1 MRAALLFSTVQML
14 SFTDD
19 ETLLKLCCLA
29 RHDRSLT
36 LICETA
42 PILGTDS
49 AAIPL
54 VSFSEGE
61 DPVIG
66 GKRSAVGGS
75 WMIEMKTYLKGYISP
90 KIDIDISLQ
99 TLFKTQN

>member
-1 MRAALLFSTVQML
+1 MY

-19 ETLLKLCCLA
+19 ETLLKLCCSA

-42 PILGTDS
+42 PVLGTDS
-49 AAIPL
+49 AVVPL

-61 DPVIG
+61 DAVIG
-66 GKRSAVGGS
+66 GKGSAVGGS
-75 WMIEMKTYLKGYISP
+75 WLIEIKIYLKGYISP
-90 KIDIDISLQ
+90 NTDIEISLQ